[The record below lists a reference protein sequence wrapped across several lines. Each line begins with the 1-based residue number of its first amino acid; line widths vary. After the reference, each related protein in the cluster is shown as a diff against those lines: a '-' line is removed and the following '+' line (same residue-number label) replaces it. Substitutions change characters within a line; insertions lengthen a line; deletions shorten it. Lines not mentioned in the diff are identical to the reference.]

1 MIEGVAPVPVLCLVE
16 DVHDDSAFDDA
27 EAARLDCPLQLVGAV
42 PDDDLPVVAAAVCL
56 VHGELCARA
65 VLVAGVLGQDCADQG
80 VKNGRGI
87 SAAGD
92 VARRDDC
99 VGAAALAVYGC
110 EDAMSAGAFLGCW
123 MGEGWEG

>member
-1 MIEGVAPVPVLCLVE
+1 MIERVAAVPVLCLVE
-16 DVHDDSAFDDA
+16 DVHDDSTFDDA

-42 PDDDLPVVAAAVCL
+42 LDNGFPVVAAAVCL

-65 VLVAGVLGQDCADQG
+65 VLVTGVLGQDCADQR
-80 VKNGRGI
+80 VKNRRGI

-99 VGAAALAVYGC
+99 VGTAAVAVDGC
-110 EDAMSAGAFLGCW
+110 EDAVSGGAFLGCW